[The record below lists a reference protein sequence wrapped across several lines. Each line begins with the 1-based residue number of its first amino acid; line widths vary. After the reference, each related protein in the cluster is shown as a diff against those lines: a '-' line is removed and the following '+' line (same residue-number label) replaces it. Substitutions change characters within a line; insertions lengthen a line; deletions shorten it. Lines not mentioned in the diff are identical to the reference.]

1 MTPNAPKVRVP
12 KLKIPKIAGL
22 PKPASTALTETRL
35 TAPDYILGLDMS
47 LEHTGWCLYN
57 VKTGVRQEQ
66 VLEPNPTK
74 SKKVT
79 PVLGMRRLVWLR
91 ERVTNLAMWGAPE
104 RPTEGERISCLV
116 MIEGYAFGAKG
127 SSGISLGE
135 LGGVTRVALYDLNIP
150 FIEIPPTQAKKF
162 VTGRG
167 NAKKEHM
174 LMETLDR
181 WGVKFL
187 DDNICDAF
195 GLVQLGR
202 AITNTYDK
210 PLLVFQKEVVS
221 DVVKTWMKEHSD
233 GTRTSA

>member
-57 VKTGVRQEQ
+57 VKTGVRQER

-135 LGGVTRVALYDLNIP
+135 LGGVTRVALYDLNVP
-150 FIEIPPTQAKKF
+150 FIEIPPTQLKKF
-162 VTGRG
+162 VTGKG
-167 NAKKEHM
+167 TAKKEHM
-174 LMETLDR
+174 LMEVLDR
-181 WGVKFL
+181 WHEKFF

-195 GLVQLGR
+195 SLVQLGR
-202 AITNTYDK
+202 AVTNTQEGN
-210 PLLVFQKEVVS
+210 LLAHQKEIVS
-221 DVVKTWMKEHSD
+221 DVVKTWLKDHP
-233 GTRTSA
+233 AAA

>member
-57 VKTGVRQEQ
+57 VKTGVRQER

-104 RPTEGERISCLV
+104 RPAEGERISCLV

-135 LGGVTRVALYDLNIP
+135 LGGVTRVALYDLNVP

-162 VTGRG
+162 ITGTG
-167 NAKKEHM
+167 SAPKDIVIKELYKRFGIDTNDNNIADAVG
-174 LMETLDR
+174 LM
-181 WGVKFL
+181 
-187 DDNICDAF
+187 I
-195 GLVQLGR
+195 LGR
-202 AITNTYDK
+202 A
-210 PLLVFQKEVVS
+210 LVNDFYPTTDVQRQVVS
-221 DVVKTWMKEHSD
+221 DVIKSYLKEHPNV
-233 GTRTSA
+233 TSACA

>member
-1 MTPNAPKVRVP
+1 VP

-116 MIEGYAFGAKG
+116 MIEGYAFAP
-127 SSGISLGE
+127 
-135 LGGVTRVALYDLNIP
+135 R
-150 FIEIPPTQAKKF
+150 
-162 VTGRG
+162 
-167 NAKKEHM
+167 
-174 LMETLDR
+174 
-181 WGVKFL
+181 
-187 DDNICDAF
+187 
-195 GLVQLGR
+195 GR
-202 AITNTYDK
+202 AA
-210 PLLVFQKEVVS
+210 
-221 DVVKTWMKEHSD
+221 
-233 GTRTSA
+233 SAWASWAGLPAWRCMT